1 MKILK
6 LYHCRQIIIDVS
18 AFTSAISCLLF
29 LLHIYIKSNIS
40 QLLDTLTASSDLLS
54 IPQSPVRVCLSAP
67 IDIIIWRDL
76 LISVHSAPVDTYV
89 TGWMSA
95 VYGESPYCRAQK
107 PFAETTP
114 RDACWLIT
122 SSFIVRVMHM
132 YLCVCEWLAWM
143 PPGVHL
149 FVSWLWD
156 EACVGGRMFIEL
168 VIRLN
173 ASQSVSWITLLLLNL
188 KQNILYVLWICSLN
202 SI

>member
-1 MKILK
+1 MVVYINRFLK
-6 LYHCRQIIIDVS
+6 SEYENIETLSLS
-18 AFTSAISCLLF
+18 ADYYRCQCLHLTAISCLLF

-67 IDIIIWRDL
+67 IDIINWRACSSL
-76 LISVHSAPVDTYV
+76 FTLHQWTRTV

-114 RDACWLIT
+114 WDACWLIT
-122 SSFIVRVMHM
+122 SSFIVRVMYM

-173 ASQSVSWITLLLLNL
+173 EWDLCLKVFPESLCCCWI
-188 KQNILYVLWICSLN
+188 
-202 SI
+202 